1 MSNLIPVFKYPSG
14 NRISVPIGDNVIYK
28 WIDSLGGEILSEP
41 ITYGT
46 IRPDGRF
53 AHGGVATIDSN
64 NIITVEYHNHR
75 SNNK

>member
-28 WIDSLGGEILSEP
+28 WIDSLGGERLSEP

-46 IRPDGRF
+46 IRPDGRL
-53 AHGGVATIDSN
+53 AHGGVVTTNSN
-64 NIITVEYHNHR
+64 NIIVVDYHYQR
-75 SNNK
+75 SDIK